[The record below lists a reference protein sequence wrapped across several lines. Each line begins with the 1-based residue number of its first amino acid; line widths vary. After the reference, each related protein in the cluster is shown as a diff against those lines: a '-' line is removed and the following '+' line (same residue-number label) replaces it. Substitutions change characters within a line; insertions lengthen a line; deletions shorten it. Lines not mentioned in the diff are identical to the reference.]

1 MIHASAPS
9 PQLDLLLPAVP
20 VTPADSRP
28 ALPTSLPDSIGSRER
43 VLRVLYLGR
52 FSLATAI
59 FLAAIVVWRAAD
71 STATLIATLAFVAT
85 LLFTG
90 ASLISSEQRDPSPR
104 NTFFYV
110 QMLFDLLLVTAVIY
124 LTQAGAPS
132 QLAPLYILVIAVSAL
147 LLPPSGV
154 LLIAALGNVLYF
166 AVTILGQ
173 GTHFDLSVLVQ
184 LGIFGAVALGSGYI
198 GARLRQA
205 NAGREEM
212 AVELAAFRLREA
224 DIERLHTRA
233 ERLEAVAE
241 LSASLAHEIKNPLAS
256 IRSAAELLARVPAAD
271 DDTRTL
277 TQLVQRESD
286 RLSRLLSEFLD
297 FARTGVT
304 RVQSVDLLDIAR
316 HAAALVAA
324 HPDKPANVTIREL
337 FPSTPLVVVGDDDLL
352 HRAIFNLLLNAVQA
366 SPPGGEV
373 RLEAAELAPHQL
385 PPQGARFTRGA
396 IMLQVTDQG
405 AGIPDSIREKL
416 FEPFVTTKAG
426 GTGLGLSIVHR
437 AVEAH
442 HGFIIVD
449 SGGESD
455 VEADGEEKG
464 GDGER
469 AGTKFTVILPKL
481 GAEGSKRT
489 PRAMAKSDQ

>member
-1 MIHASAPS
+1 MPI
-9 PQLDLLLPAVP
+9 
-20 VTPADSRP
+20 ADSNLQRSVVP
-28 ALPTSLPDSIGSRER
+28 ITPIAPTPGIGTPRASIGGRDR
-43 VLRVLYLGR
+43 VLRVLYIGR

-59 FLAAIVVWRAAD
+59 FIAAIVVWGAAD
-71 STATLIATLAFVAT
+71 TTTTLIATLAFVFT
-85 LLFTG
+85 LIFTT
-90 ASLISSEQRDPSPR
+90 ASFFRSERGGTPPDD
-104 NTFFYV
+104 TFFYV
-110 QMLFDLLLVTAVIY
+110 QMLFDLLLVTSVVFM
-124 LTQAGAPS
+124 TQTGAPS

-147 LLPPSGV
+147 LLPPAGV

-166 AVTILGQ
+166 AVTILSVV
-173 GTHFDLSVLVQ
+173 FDLSILVQ
-184 LGIFGAVALGSGYI
+184 LTIFGAVALGCGYI
-198 GARLRQA
+198 GARLRGA
-205 NAGREEM
+205 DAGRQEM
-212 AVELAAFRLREA
+212 AAELAAFRLREA

-256 IRSAAELLARVPAAD
+256 IRSAAELLARIPAAD

-297 FARTGVT
+297 FARTEVT
-304 RVQSVDLLDIAR
+304 QVQRLDLVEIAR

-324 HPDKPANVTIREL
+324 HPDKPGNVTIREL
-337 FPSTPLVVVGDDDLL
+337 FPSGPLVVVGDDDLL
-352 HRAIFNLLLNAVQA
+352 HRAIFNFLLNAVQA

-385 PPQGARFTRGA
+385 PPNAERFTRGA
-396 IMLQVTDQG
+396 IMVQVSDQG
-405 AGIPDSIREKL
+405 SGVDDSVRDKL

-426 GTGLGLSIVHR
+426 GTGLGLSIAHR

-449 SGGESD
+449 G
-455 VEADGEEKG
+455 AD
-464 GDGER
+464 DGTR
-469 AGTKFTVILPKL
+469 GTKFTMILPKL
-481 GAEGSKRT
+481 GAGKKGRT
-489 PRAMAKSDQ
+489 PKQIPESER

>member
-1 MIHASAPS
+1 M
-9 PQLDLLLPAVP
+9 
-20 VTPADSRP
+20 
-28 ALPTSLPDSIGSRER
+28 ALSGPIGDGREG

-52 FSLATAI
+52 LSLATAI
-59 FLAAIVVWRAAD
+59 FVAAIAVWRRAD
-71 STATLIATLAFVAT
+71 SSATLVATLAFVSA

-90 ASLISSEQRDPSPR
+90 ASMFYSVRRQGVLAD
-104 NTFFYV
+104 TFFYV
-110 QMLFDLLLVTAVIY
+110 QVMFDLLLVTTVVH
-124 LTQAGAPS
+124 LTQTGTPS

-147 LLPPSGV
+147 VLPPAGV
-154 LLIAALGNVLYF
+154 LLVAGLGDVLYF
-166 AVTILGQ
+166 AVTILDQ
-173 GTHFDLSVLVQ
+173 ATAFDLPVLIQ
-184 LGIFGAVALGSGYI
+184 LGIFGAVALGCGYI

-205 NAGREEM
+205 HAGREEM
-212 AVELAAFRLREA
+212 AAELAAFRLREA

-256 IRSAAELLARVPAAD
+256 IRSAAELLAKVPGAD

-277 TQLVQRESD
+277 TTLVQRESD

-304 RVQSVDLLDIAR
+304 SVRRVDLVDIAH
-316 HAAALVAA
+316 HAAALVSA
-324 HPDKPANVTIREL
+324 HPDKPENVTIREL

-373 RLEAAELAPHQL
+373 RLEAAELAYHQL
-385 PPQGARFTRGA
+385 PAQAERFTRGA
-396 IMLQVTDQG
+396 MMVQVTDQG
-405 AGIPDSIREKL
+405 KGIADSIKDRL
-416 FEPFVTTKAG
+416 FEPFVTTKTG

-442 HGFIIVD
+442 HGFILV
-449 SGGESD
+449 GR
-455 VEADGEEKG
+455 DGKG
-464 GDGER
+464 
-469 AGTKFTVILPKL
+469 AGTRFTVILPRL
-481 GAEGSKRT
+481 GSEGARKT
-489 PRAMAKSDQ
+489 PRASAKSER

>member
-1 MIHASAPS
+1 LTRLRSS
-9 PQLDLLLPAVP
+9 VP
-20 VTPADSRP
+20 VSPTAPVPAIGP
-28 ALPTSLPDSIGSRER
+28 PLPITIGGRNP

-52 FSLATAI
+52 FSVATAI
-59 FLAAIVVWRAAD
+59 FVAAIVVWGAAE
-71 STATLIATLAFVAT
+71 STATLIATLTFIFT

-90 ASLISSEQRDPSPR
+90 ASLFRSERGETPPG

-110 QMLFDLLLVTAVIY
+110 QMLFDLFLVTVVVY
-124 LTQAGAPS
+124 LTQTGAPS

-147 LLPPSGV
+147 LLPPGGV
-154 LLIAALGNVLYF
+154 LLVAALGNVLYF
-166 AVTILGQ
+166 AVTIFGNVAV
-173 GTHFDLSVLVQ
+173 FDTSILVQ
-184 LGIFGAVALGSGYI
+184 LTIFGAVALGCGYI
-198 GARLRQA
+198 GSRLRAA

-212 AVELAAFRLREA
+212 AAELAAFRLREA

-241 LSASLAHEIKNPLAS
+241 LSASLAHEIRNPLAS

-286 RLSRLLSEFLD
+286 RLSRLLGEFLD
-297 FARTGVT
+297 FARTEVT
-304 RVQSVDLLDIAR
+304 QVQRVNLVDIAR
-316 HAAALVAA
+316 HAVALVAA
-324 HPDKPANVTIREL
+324 HPDKPHNVTIREL

-373 RLEAAELAPHQL
+373 RVEAAELAPHQL
-385 PPQGARFTRGA
+385 PPKAARFTRGA
-396 IMLQVTDQG
+396 VMVQVSDEGTGLDH
-405 AGIPDSIREKL
+405 SVRERL

-426 GTGLGLSIVHR
+426 GTGLGLSIAHR

-442 HGFIIVD
+442 HGFIVVD
-449 SGGESD
+449 APSNG
-455 VEADGEEKG
+455 A
-464 GDGER
+464 R
-469 AGTKFTVILPKL
+469 GTKFTMILPKL
-481 GAEGSKRT
+481 GSGKKARPTDPAAGSE
-489 PRAMAKSDQ
+489 P